1 MGSHRVGH
9 DWSDLAAAVAAA
21 PELIG
26 QSGKFE
32 LELTRVLRDLDT
44 DLGVTYVIVK
54 FTAKSVDA
62 ISKE

>member
-1 MGSHRVGH
+1 MWDRVIREKKWFCYLGV
-9 DWSDLAAAVAAA
+9 LT
-21 PELIG
+21 ELIG

-32 LELTRVLRDLDT
+32 LELIRVLRDLDT
-44 DLGVTYVIVK
+44 DLGVNYVIVK

>member
-1 MGSHRVGH
+1 MWDRVIWERKWFCYLGV
-9 DWSDLAAAVAAA
+9 LT
-21 PELIG
+21 ELIG

-32 LELTRVLRDLDT
+32 LELIRVLRDLDT
-44 DLGVTYVIVK
+44 DLGVNYVIVK